1 MNLAVNLTVIL
12 NGEPIELPDGT
23 TLAALVVQRG
33 LLPEAVGTA
42 VNGRHV
48 LRAARA
54 ERVLIDGDTVT
65 LFQPIVGG

>member
-1 MNLAVNLTVIL
+1 MTLNVTL
-12 NGEPIELPDGT
+12 NGEPTELPVGT
-23 TLAALVVQRG
+23 TLAVLLAQRG
-33 LLPEAVGTA
+33 LSPEAVGTA

-54 ERVLIDGDTVT
+54 ERVLVDGDVVT

>member
-1 MNLAVNLTVIL
+1 MTFTVIL
-12 NGEPIELPDGT
+12 NGEPIELPDGM
-23 TLAALVVQRG
+23 TLAALIAQRC
-33 LLPEAVGTA
+33 LSPEAVGTA

>member
-1 MNLAVNLTVIL
+1 MTFTVIL
-12 NGEPIELPDGT
+12 NGEPVALPDDT
-23 TLAALVVQRG
+23 TLAALIAQRG
-33 LLPEAVGTA
+33 LSPEAVGTA

-54 ERVLIDGDTVT
+54 EWVLIDGDTVT

>member
-1 MNLAVNLTVIL
+1 MTVAVTI
-12 NGEPIELPDGT
+12 NGEPTVLPDST
-23 TLAALVVQRG
+23 TLAALIAQRG
-33 LLPEAVGTA
+33 LSPEAVGTA

-54 ERVLIDGDTVT
+54 ERVLLDGDAVT

>member
-1 MNLAVNLTVIL
+1 MAMNSVAVQV
-12 NGEPIELPDGT
+12 NGETVTLPPCT
-23 TLAALVVQRG
+23 TLAALLTARG
-33 LLPEAVGTA
+33 LSPEAVGTA

-54 ERVLIDGDTVT
+54 EHVLVDGDAIT

>member
-1 MNLAVNLTVIL
+1 MTLTVIL
-12 NGEPIELPDGT
+12 NGEPVELPDGT
-23 TLAALVVQRG
+23 TLAALIAQRG
-33 LLPEAVGTA
+33 LAPEAVGTA

-54 ERVLIDGDTVT
+54 ERVLIDGDTLT

>member
-1 MNLAVNLTVIL
+1 MTFTVIL
-12 NGEPIELPDGT
+12 NGEPVALPDGT
-23 TLAALVVQRG
+23 TLAALIVQRG

>member
-1 MNLAVNLTVIL
+1 MTFTVIL
-12 NGEPIELPDGT
+12 NGEPVALPDGT
-23 TLAALVVQRG
+23 TLAALITQRG
-33 LLPEAVGTA
+33 LSPEAVGTA

-54 ERVLIDGDTVT
+54 EQVLIDGDAIT